1 MLVGVNTPCTRRIRG
16 VSTAVPLLGTISP
29 VNGSVAENGSLVAN
43 IEQFVGDDVT
53 GWAAIIVEGGV
64 EVSAAAIRTTG

>member
-1 MLVGVNTPCTRRIRG
+1 M
-16 VSTAVPLLGTISP
+16 PLLGTISP